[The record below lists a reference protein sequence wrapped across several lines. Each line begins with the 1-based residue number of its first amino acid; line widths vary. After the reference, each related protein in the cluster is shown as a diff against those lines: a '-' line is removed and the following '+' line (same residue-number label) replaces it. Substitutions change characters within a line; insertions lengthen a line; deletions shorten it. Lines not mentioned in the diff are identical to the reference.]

1 MTARGFQHAIVL
13 STSWRAT
20 EEVLAAFIVS
30 CTACTTQLVVSI
42 KRHNYDSR
50 SPMGREMSE
59 ADQRWGA
66 RLKQARLNAGLSQ
79 KMLGIEAG
87 IDAFVASTR
96 INRYE
101 LGIHRPDLLTVRKL
115 AKVLDVP
122 VAFFFADEDD
132 EIAELLLLYKK
143 AGTPVRAEILKM
155 LACL

>member
-1 MTARGFQHAIVL
+1 
-13 STSWRAT
+13 
-20 EEVLAAFIVS
+20 
-30 CTACTTQLVVSI
+30 
-42 KRHNYDSR
+42 
-50 SPMGREMSE
+50 MGREMSE

-122 VAFFFADEDD
+122 VAFFFTDEDD

>member
-1 MTARGFQHAIVL
+1 
-13 STSWRAT
+13 
-20 EEVLAAFIVS
+20 
-30 CTACTTQLVVSI
+30 
-42 KRHNYDSR
+42 
-50 SPMGREMSE
+50 MSE

-115 AKVLDVP
+115 AKVLNVP

-132 EIAELLLLYKK
+132 EIAEFLLLYWK
-143 AGTPVRAEILKM
+143 ASASKRKEALKL
-155 LACL
+155 LAN

>member
-1 MTARGFQHAIVL
+1 
-13 STSWRAT
+13 
-20 EEVLAAFIVS
+20 
-30 CTACTTQLVVSI
+30 
-42 KRHNYDSR
+42 
-50 SPMGREMSE
+50 MSE

-132 EIAELLLLYKK
+132 DIAELLLLYKETS
-143 AGTPVRAEILKM
+143 AAVRNEILKL
-155 LACL
+155 LADRQAQ

>member
-1 MTARGFQHAIVL
+1 
-13 STSWRAT
+13 
-20 EEVLAAFIVS
+20 
-30 CTACTTQLVVSI
+30 
-42 KRHNYDSR
+42 
-50 SPMGREMSE
+50 MSE

-132 EIAELLLLYKK
+132 DIAELLLLHKK
-143 AGTPVRAEILKM
+143 ANAGLRSDAFKL
-155 LACL
+155 LSS

>member
-1 MTARGFQHAIVL
+1 
-13 STSWRAT
+13 
-20 EEVLAAFIVS
+20 
-30 CTACTTQLVVSI
+30 
-42 KRHNYDSR
+42 
-50 SPMGREMSE
+50 MSE

-115 AKVLDVP
+115 AKVLGVP

-132 EIAELLLLYKK
+132 EIAELLLLYVK
-143 AGTPVRAEILKM
+143 ASASKRLESLRL
-155 LACL
+155 LAN

>member
-1 MTARGFQHAIVL
+1 
-13 STSWRAT
+13 
-20 EEVLAAFIVS
+20 
-30 CTACTTQLVVSI
+30 
-42 KRHNYDSR
+42 
-50 SPMGREMSE
+50 MSE

-66 RLKQARLNAGLSQ
+66 RLKQARLKAGLSQ

-115 AKVLDVP
+115 AKVLGVP

-132 EIAELLLLYKK
+132 DIAELLLLYKK
-143 AGTPVRAEILKM
+143 ANAGLSSDAFKL
-155 LACL
+155 LSS

>member
-1 MTARGFQHAIVL
+1 
-13 STSWRAT
+13 
-20 EEVLAAFIVS
+20 
-30 CTACTTQLVVSI
+30 
-42 KRHNYDSR
+42 
-50 SPMGREMSE
+50 MSE

-66 RLKQARLNAGLSQ
+66 RLKQARLSTGLSQ

-87 IDAFVASTR
+87 IDAFVACTR

-132 EIAELLLLYKK
+132 DIAELLLLYKK
-143 AGTPVRAEILKM
+143 ASPTARNDILKL
-155 LACL
+155 LAG

>member
-1 MTARGFQHAIVL
+1 
-13 STSWRAT
+13 
-20 EEVLAAFIVS
+20 
-30 CTACTTQLVVSI
+30 
-42 KRHNYDSR
+42 
-50 SPMGREMSE
+50 MSE

-101 LGIHRPDLLTVRKL
+101 LGIHRPDLLTERKL

-122 VAFFFADEDD
+122 VAFFFADDD
-132 EIAELLLLYKK
+132 DDIAELLLLYKK
-143 AGTPVRAEILKM
+143 ANAGLRSDAFKL
-155 LACL
+155 LSS